1 MNAVTDLQTL
11 KAHWQMFKTLE
22 DGAKRDRLG
31 VEEQILAHFPKD
43 KLEGSITDADVGVT
57 VTYKVARKVDTAK
70 LQADW
75 AKLSVNEQAAFKW
88 SADVDTTKF
97 KAIQELD
104 PEAFSTVT
112 AYVTTKSN
120 KPSISMKEE
129 K

>member
-1 MNAVTDLQTL
+1 MNAPADLHSL
-11 KAHWQMFKTLE
+11 KAMWATFKKLE
-22 DGAKRDRLG
+22 DAAKRDRLG
-31 VEEQILAHFPKD
+31 VEEAILTHFPTD
-43 KLEGSITDADVGVT
+43 KLEGSITDSDAGVT

-75 AKLSVNEQAAFKW
+75 TKLSANEQAAFKW

-104 PEAFSTVT
+104 PTSFSTVT
-112 AYVTTKSN
+112 AYVTTKPN
-120 KPSISMKEE
+120 KPSISVKEE